1 MKYAVNNRGSFLD
14 YRQAFLMG
22 LLQSI
27 FGTAVETVCLFVVLS
42 SQTSSDVVFNFIA
55 MAVISEFDNFVY
67 ASLRMEKLKD
77 LTSQDNADKLL
88 RVSYTTSSKAK
99 TFRDGGEA
107 SDQVDENGEPI
118 CVKISFWHD
127 RSCMNKLLYL
137 VYRLNRSFFVGIY
150 FYFYPPLQLVLTFIL
165 PAVFRVQYKQAWVEV
180 GNDLEADPII
190 TPSDSVLR
198 QAKLTPASFE
208 ASAEYALEQKEQYG
222 DFSIDDVD
230 AAEVRADLAERKQ
243 ADQAQ
248 PAALF
253 QTVGAWDHRSAEEA
267 AGSEEATL
275 GWKQDMRVQATIDL
289 DRALEQ

>member
-1 MKYAVNNRGSFLD
+1 M
-14 YRQAFLMG
+14 
-22 LLQSI
+22 
-27 FGTAVETVCLFVVLS
+27 CLFVVLS

-55 MAVISEFDNFVY
+55 LAVISEFDNFVY

-77 LTSQDNADKLL
+77 LTNQDNADKLL
-88 RVSYTTSSKAK
+88 LVSYTTSSKAK
-99 TFRDGGEA
+99 TFKDGGEA

-137 VYRLNRSFFVGIY
+137 VYRLNRSFFVGVY

-190 TPSDSVLR
+190 TPSDTVLKR
-198 QAKLTPASFE
+198 AKLTPESFE
-208 ASAEYALEQKEQYG
+208 ASADFAQEQKDQYG
-222 DFSIDDVD
+222 EFSIDDVD
-230 AAEVRADLAERKQ
+230 ASDVSAEQAERKQ

-248 PAALF
+248 TAAQVQPAALF
-253 QTVGAWDHRSAEEA
+253 QTIGAWDHRSVEEAVDSEEA
-267 AGSEEATL
+267 AL
-275 GWKQDMRVQATIDL
+275 GWKQDMRAQATIDL
-289 DRALEQ
+289 DRALEK